1 MGGLIPGLANQF
13 LPDQYKP
20 KNLVRDA
27 IYGKEGERKG
37 NITLPSAVGGI
48 LGSQTYAKDGI
59 NLPEFGVS
67 EKAGEFLKKFIKKDG
82 KKDGVKGIV
91 PGISPNQFS
100 L

>member
-1 MGGLIPGLANQF
+1 MGGLVPGLANRF
-13 LPDQYKP
+13 LPDQYKA
-20 KNLVRDA
+20 KNLVRDT
-27 IYGKEGERKG
+27 IYGKEGEREG

-48 LGSQTYAKDGI
+48 VGSQTYAKDGI

-67 EKAGEFLKKFIKKDG
+67 EKAGEFLKKYI

-100 L
+100 I

>member
-1 MGGLIPGLANQF
+1 MALVPSLANRF

-27 IYGKEGERKG
+27 IYGKEDERKG
-37 NITLPSAVGGI
+37 NITLPPAVGGI
-48 LGSQTYAKDGI
+48 MGSQTYAKDGI

-82 KKDGVKGIV
+82 VKGIV

-100 L
+100 I

>member
-1 MGGLIPGLANQF
+1 MALIPSLANTF

-27 IYGKEGERKG
+27 IYGKEGEREG

-48 LGSQTYAKDGI
+48 VGSQTYAKDGI

-67 EKAGEFLKKFIKKDG
+67 EKAGEFLKKYI

-100 L
+100 I

>member
-1 MGGLIPGLANQF
+1 MLVPGLANQF

-20 KNLVRDA
+20 KNLVKDA
-27 IYGKEGERKG
+27 IYGREGEREGK
-37 NITLPSAVGGI
+37 ITLPPAVGGI
-48 LGSQTYAKDGI
+48 MGSQTYAKDGI

-67 EKAGEFLKKFIKKDG
+67 EKAGEFLKKFIKKD
-82 KKDGVKGIV
+82 DVKGLI

>member
-1 MGGLIPGLANQF
+1 MALVPSLANRF

-20 KNLVRDA
+20 KNLIKDA
-27 IYGKEGERKG
+27 IYGREGEREGK
-37 NITLPSAVGGI
+37 ITLPPAVGGI
-48 LGSQTYAKDGI
+48 MGSQTYAKDGI

-67 EKAGEFLKKFIKKDG
+67 EKAGDFLKKFI

-100 L
+100 I

>member
-1 MGGLIPGLANQF
+1 MALIPSLANTF

-27 IYGKEGERKG
+27 IYGKEGEREGK
-37 NITLPSAVGGI
+37 ITLPSAVGGI
-48 LGSQTYAKDGI
+48 VGSQTYAKDGI
-59 NLPEFGVS
+59 NLPDFGVS
-67 EKAGEFLKKFIKKDG
+67 EKAGEFLKKYI

-100 L
+100 I

>member
-1 MGGLIPGLANQF
+1 MLVPGLANQF

-20 KNLVRDA
+20 KNLIKDA
-27 IYGKEGERKG
+27 IYGREGEREGK
-37 NITLPSAVGGI
+37 ITLPPAVGGI
-48 LGSQTYAKDGI
+48 MGSQTYAKDGI

-82 KKDGVKGIV
+82 VKGIV

>member
-1 MGGLIPGLANQF
+1 MALVPSLANRF

-20 KNLVRDA
+20 KNLVKDA
-27 IYGKEGERKG
+27 IYGREGEREGK
-37 NITLPSAVGGI
+37 ITLPPAVGGI
-48 LGSQTYAKDGI
+48 MGSQTYAKDGI

-67 EKAGEFLKKFIKKDG
+67 EKAGDFLKKFI

-100 L
+100 I

>member
-1 MGGLIPGLANQF
+1 MALVPGLANQF

-20 KNLVRDA
+20 KNLIKDA
-27 IYGKEGERKG
+27 IYGKEGEREG

-48 LGSQTYAKDGI
+48 VGSQTYAKDGI

-82 KKDGVKGIV
+82 VKGIV

-100 L
+100 I

>member
-1 MGGLIPGLANQF
+1 MSGLVPALADRF

-20 KNLVRDA
+20 KNLVKSA
-27 IYGKEGERKG
+27 IYGKEGEREG

-48 LGSQTYAKDGI
+48 VGSQTYAKDGI

-67 EKAGEFLKKFIKKDG
+67 EKAGEFLQKYI
-82 KKDGVKGIV
+82 KKDGVKGLI

>member
-1 MGGLIPGLANQF
+1 MALIPSLANTF

-48 LGSQTYAKDGI
+48 VGSQTYAKDGI
-59 NLPEFGVS
+59 NLPDFGVS
-67 EKAGEFLKKFIKKDG
+67 EKAGEFLKKYI

-100 L
+100 I

>member
-1 MGGLIPGLANQF
+1 MALVPSIANQF

-20 KNLVRDA
+20 KNLIKDA
-27 IYGKEGERKG
+27 IYGREGERKG
-37 NITLPSAVGGI
+37 KITLPSAAGGLI
-48 LGSQTYAKDGI
+48 GSQTYAKDGI

-67 EKAGEFLKKFIKKDG
+67 EKAGEFLQKYI
-82 KKDGVKGIV
+82 KKDGVKGLI